1 MNRPLSRP
9 LFRKQRSRSDPQRI
23 LILLL
28 LLVSSLFI
36 LRAVNQDE
44 IRSPFDPTPIPT
56 RTSQSWAMEAQTQ
69 FYAGNLSKAIDAYK
83 KALELEP
90 NNAEMWAELARIQT
104 YYTTQLTTDA
114 LKRAQLE
121 DALASA
127 DRAVAAD
134 DFNSNAHA
142 SRAFVLDWFSNPN
155 LSGENSESYLTQ
167 AEQEAVR
174 AIQLDNRNALALAY
188 YAEILNDQQKWTQAS
203 QYIVQ
208 ALERDN
214 TLMDVHRVNAG
225 IQETLANY
233 GEAINEYKRATEIT
247 PNLTFLYLNIGIN
260 YRQLQQYERAL
271 EYFAKATSIN
281 EQLGVND
288 PTPYLAIGKTY
299 SQVGEFFI
307 AARNVRKALQFN
319 PTNPDV
325 YGSLGIIYFK
335 SRNYEGAIEALKC
348 AVRGCDAQETCN
360 VRMGSVCEESDVDPQ
375 YTIEGMPLSGS
386 TVVYYYTYGSALAG
400 MARPYND
407 YCTEAMALMREV
419 RAQFDGEPVV
429 MQIVEENEAIC
440 AGFSN

>member
-1 MNRPLSRP
+1 MV
-9 LFRKQRSRSDPQRI
+9 
-23 LILLL
+23 
-28 LLVSSLFI
+28 VSSLFV
-36 LRAVNQDE
+36 LRAVDQDQ
-44 IRSPFDPTPIPT
+44 IRSPFDPTPVPT
-56 RTSQSWAMEAQTQ
+56 RTAQSWAMEAQTQ
-69 FYAGNLSKAIDAYK
+69 FYAGNLSKAIDAYQA
-83 KALELEP
+83 ALNLEP
-90 NNAEMWAELARIQT
+90 SNAEMWAELARIQT

-127 DRAVAAD
+127 DQAVAAD

-155 LSGENSESYLTQ
+155 LSGAASDSYLTQ

-174 AIQLDNRNALALAY
+174 AIQLDSRNALALAY
-188 YAEILNDQQKWTQAS
+188 YAEILNDQQKWTQAT
-203 QYIVQ
+203 QYIAQ
-208 ALERDN
+208 ALERDSS
-214 TLMDVHRVNAG
+214 LMDVHRVNAG

-247 PNLTFLYLNIGIN
+247 PNLTFLYLSIGIN

-299 SQVGEFFI
+299 SQIGEFFI

-360 VRMGSVCEESDVDPQ
+360 VRTGSTCDESEVDPQ
-375 YTIEGMPLSGS
+375 FTIEGMPLSGS

-407 YCTEAMALMREV
+407 NCTEAMAVMREV
-419 RAQFDGEPVV
+419 RAQFSGEPVV
-429 MQIVEENEAIC
+429 MQIVGENEAIC
-440 AGFSN
+440 ARFATQP